1 MLYLFT
7 SCSLSRCTILIQE
20 NNELYE
26 LVDLLELKLN
36 KVQLVTTLAPNLISS
51 WIYRDPSRGVSGV
64 FSESL
69 RLLVMKLRAQN
80 IAISKISAII
90 SLFVDHFDFDID
102 LSRLPSTRTISR
114 IVSYE
119 MDILAN
125 AQIGYV
131 TAILKKLII
140 LCRRVT
146 KTLES
151 LASVSVKLY
160 SYRTILALLWTHS
173 WVLL

>member
-7 SCSLSRCTILIQE
+7 SCSLSRCTLLIQE
-20 NNELYE
+20 NKELHE
-26 LVDLLELKLN
+26 LANLLEFKLN
-36 KVQLVTTLAPNLISS
+36 KVQLDGNDIRPKSHQL
-51 WIYRDPSRGVSGV
+51 WDPSRGVSGE